1 MSLIA
6 DKNVS
11 EIKVP
16 VEQLKEGA
24 REVNIY
30 DVTDFLKCSMFG
42 RHYTLRGDVIIKEF

>member
-1 MSLIA
+1 
-6 DKNVS
+6 VS

-30 DVTDFLKCSMFG
+30 DVTDFLKCPMFG